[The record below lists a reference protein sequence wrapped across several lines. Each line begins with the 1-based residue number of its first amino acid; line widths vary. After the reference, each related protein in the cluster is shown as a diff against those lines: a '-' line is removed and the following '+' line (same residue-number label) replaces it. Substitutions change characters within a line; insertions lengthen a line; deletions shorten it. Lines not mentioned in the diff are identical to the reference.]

1 MAIPQINIPQ
11 ANMQNAQPLLAQ
23 FNAAR
28 AAAQGQQ
35 MPVIQG
41 RGIDPAQLLQM
52 AQANAL
58 QVNNRI
64 DGQANQFIDTD
75 PAKDIRARER
85 YLEQREKGK
94 YDADRLDSR
103 EVFSQGRNDAR
114 SIYEN
119 QNAITAANTQ
129 YARDTERDNK
139 NYERTKEENDR
150 IYNRAE
156 DAKDRRTL
164 EENEEFDRRAKI
176 DSDRLEKQHKL
187 QVELEN
193 VRDQFARQREIDHK
207 AAEQAIREADQDR
220 YGSFYGKELNEI
232 DNYWGTPG
240 GPGKRQE
247 HIDFLQQQF
256 LRQGGA
262 LNPTT
267 PEGQEAIAGFEQ
279 SQIFKNIQSGM
290 PEGTK
295 ATAATPGYL
304 KGLKAWAEQQL
315 ESPGSALGTKFYQ
328 TYAKEISLSDAAMHQ
343 RYNRL
348 MDEAIR
354 RGVVPVRGGGNALAP
369 NAAPGGGG
377 VQMQGI
383 GVDGGI
389 PVAPGGGANPLQP
402 YAPVAPGDQPTPSY
416 TPPPPSNTPPPPKED
431 EGLTGGEKAAIIG
444 GTGAITALTPELARQ
459 VPLDVDQEFAKVKP
473 NQGALDKGIRDTI
486 NSGETPNQTKRIG
499 EADQALQAEKD
510 RVGSATQ
517 RAQNLINDA
526 KTKISTNQTAIDK
539 NNKKIAKLDKKIE
552 VAQKKYPQVQGEVK
566 KLKEQKKALNQSNQ
580 GLMSE
585 NKRAQD
591 YISTNE
597 KRIKGFSDYQA
608 GKQRVRNTEVSQIR
622 KDIPKNIS
630 QQRTVVNSDPTLKET
645 AQRQG
650 KLNALVSKHGMNPD
664 DFRIKN
670 GLLDEAM
677 VRDHLSKKKEF
688 VIQRVGR
695 MFPKAMS
702 AVMKGLKS
710 RPAKLTGGGI
720 LGALGAYGALS
731 MLTESEKKDLE
742 LQLDEYD
749 RADDALNELDG
760 ANEPNALNV
769 QP

>member
-11 ANMQNAQPLLAQ
+11 ANIQNAQPLLAQ

-58 QVNNRI
+58 QVNNRL

-85 YLEQREKGK
+85 YLEQREKSK
-94 YDADRLDSR
+94 YDADRLDAR
-103 EVFSQGRNDAR
+103 EIYSQNRTDAR

-119 QNAITAANTQ
+119 ENAITAA
-129 YARDTERDNK
+129 DK
-139 NYERTKEENDR
+139 LYERTKEENDR
-150 IYNRAE
+150 IYKRGE
-156 DAKDRRTL
+156 EAKDRRTR
-164 EENEEFDRRAKI
+164 EENAEFDRRAKI
-176 DSDRLEKQHKL
+176 DSDRLDKQHKL
-187 QVELEN
+187 QVELEK

-207 AAEQAIREADQDR
+207 AAEQKIREADQDR
-220 YGSFYGKELNEI
+220 YGSFYGKELDEI

-240 GPGKRQE
+240 NPGKRQE

-267 PEGQEAIAGFEQ
+267 PEGQKAIAGFEQ
-279 SQIFKNIQSGM
+279 SQIFKNIQAGM

-304 KGLKAWAEQQL
+304 EGLKAWAEQQL
-315 ESPGSALGTKFYQ
+315 ENPGSDLGTKFYQ

-354 RGVVPVRGGGNALAP
+354 RGVVPVRGGGGNALAP

-377 VQMQGI
+377 VQVQGGI
-383 GVDGGI
+383 DGGVPI
-389 PVAPGGGANPLQP
+389 APGGGANPLQP
-402 YAPVAPGDQPTPSY
+402 YVPVAPGDPAPSNMPPPST
-416 TPPPPSNTPPPPKED
+416 TPPPPPEED
-431 EGLTGGEKAAIIG
+431 EGLTDGEKAGIIG
-444 GTGAITALTPELARQ
+444 GTGMITALTPELARQ
-459 VPLDVDQEFAKVKP
+459 VPIDVDQEFAKVKP
-473 NQGALDKGIRDTI
+473 NQDALDKGIRDTI
-486 NSGETPNQTKRIG
+486 NSGETPVQSKKIQ
-499 EADQALQAEKD
+499 EANQALQKEKD

-517 RAQNLINDA
+517 RAQKLINDA

-580 GLMSE
+580 GLMAE

-622 KDIPKNIS
+622 KDVPKNITR
-630 QQRTVVNSDPTLKET
+630 QRVIVENDPTLKET

-650 KLNALVSKHGMNPD
+650 KLNAIVSKYGMNPD
-664 DFRIKN
+664 DFRTKS

-702 AVMKGLKS
+702 AVWKGLTS
-710 RPAKLTGGGI
+710 RPAKITGGAI
-720 LGALGAYGALS
+720 FGALSAYGALS

-742 LQLDEYD
+742 LQLDEFD
-749 RADDALNELDG
+749 LADEGLKELDG

>member
-11 ANMQNAQPLLAQ
+11 ANIQNAQPLLAQ

-35 MPVIQG
+35 VPVIQG

-58 QVNNRI
+58 QINNRL
-64 DGQANQFIDTD
+64 DGRANQFIDTD
-75 PAKDIRARER
+75 PAVDIRARER
-85 YLEQREKGK
+85 YLEQREKSK

-103 EVFSQGRNDAR
+103 EIYNQNRTDAR

-119 QNAITAANTQ
+119 ENAITAADKL
-129 YARDTERDNK
+129 YK
-139 NYERTKEENDR
+139 RTTEENDR
-150 IYNRAE
+150 IYNRE
-156 DAKDRRTL
+156 QEAKDRRTR
-164 EENEEFDRRAKI
+164 EDNEEFDRRAKI
-176 DSDRLEKQHKL
+176 DSDRLDKQHKL
-187 QVELEN
+187 QVELER

-220 YGSFYGKELNEI
+220 YGSFYGKELDEI

-240 GPGKRQE
+240 SPGKRQE

-279 SQIFKNIQSGM
+279 SQIFKNIQAGM

-304 KGLKAWAEQQL
+304 EGLKAWAEQQL
-315 ESPGSALGTKFYQ
+315 ENPGSALGTKFYQ

-377 VQMQGI
+377 VQVQGGI
-383 GVDGGI
+383 DGGV
-389 PVAPGGGANPLQP
+389 PVAPGGGGNPLQP
-402 YAPVAPGDQPTPSY
+402 YVPIAPGDPA
-416 TPPPPSNTPPPPKED
+416 PSNTPPPGTTPPPPPEED
-431 EGLTGGEKAAIIG
+431 ERLTDGEKAGIIG
-444 GTGAITALTPELARQ
+444 GTGMITALTPELARQ
-459 VPLDVDQEFAKVKP
+459 VPIDVDQEFAKVKP
-473 NQGALDKGIRDTI
+473 NPDALDKGIRDTI
-486 NSGETPNQTKRIG
+486 NSGETPGQSKRIQ
-499 EADQALQAEKD
+499 ESNQALQKEKD

-517 RAQNLINDA
+517 RAQSLINDA

-580 GLMSE
+580 GLMAE

-608 GKQRVRNTEVSQIR
+608 GKQRARNTEVSQIR
-622 KDIPKNIS
+622 KDVPKGIT
-630 QQRTVVNSDPTLKET
+630 QQRVIVNNDSTLKET

-664 DFRIKN
+664 DFRTKS

-710 RPAKLTGGGI
+710 RPAKITGMGI
-720 LGALGAYGALS
+720 LGALSAYGALS

-749 RADDALNELDG
+749 RADDALKELDG